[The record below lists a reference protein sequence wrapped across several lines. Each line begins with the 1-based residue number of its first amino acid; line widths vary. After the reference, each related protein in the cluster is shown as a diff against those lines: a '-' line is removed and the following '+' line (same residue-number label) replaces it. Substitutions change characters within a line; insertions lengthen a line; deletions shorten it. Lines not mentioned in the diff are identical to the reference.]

1 MQHNYFF
8 RQLLLL
14 LALLVSTVAW
24 AHRPALVADQ
34 PAYEALLKR
43 HVLPDGRV
51 NYEGLADDEEVLMA
65 YLQSL
70 SSRPPLPSW
79 SRYDQAAFWLNTY
92 NAYTLYLAAQY
103 YPVERLSDIKIKSV
117 GGYRSLWD
125 APEVNIGGKQYTL
138 KQIEREILPELLPND
153 PRRHFALHCGA
164 ASSPKLLPEAYE
176 GNRLDAQLS
185 LQASRFINDP
195 VLNVL
200 APDSAQLSSLFDWY
214 AADFGTPAQ
223 LLEFINRYA
232 ATGLSSSTAVSYVP
246 YDWTLNDSRGPG
258 VVAQRKR

>member
-1 MQHNYFF
+1 MQHNYLF

-14 LALLVSTVAW
+14 LALLLATVAQ
-24 AHRPALVADQ
+24 AHQ
-34 PAYEALLKR
+34 PAPLADSPVYEALLKR

-51 NYEGLADDEEVLMA
+51 NYEGLADDEDELLA

-92 NAYTLYLAAQY
+92 NAYTLYLAIQY
-103 YPVERLSDIKIKSV
+103 YPVERLSDIKIKAV
-117 GGYRSLWD
+117 GGQRSVWE

-138 KQIEREILPELLPND
+138 KQIEREILPELLPNE
-153 PRRHFALHCGA
+153 PRRHFALHCA
-164 ASSPKLLPEAYE
+164 AVSSPTLLPEPYE
-176 GNRLDAQLS
+176 GSRLDAQLT
-185 LQASRFINDP
+185 QQTARFINDP
-195 VLNVL
+195 LRNALEAGSV
-200 APDSAQLSSLFDWY
+200 QLSSLFDWY
-214 AADFGTPAQ
+214 AADFGSKAQ
-223 LLEFINRYA
+223 LFEFINRYA
-232 ATGLSSSTAVSYVP
+232 TTPVGPTASVAYVP